1 MTRASYKYFYLLFA
15 AALLSLIMSFARAS
29 ELPPLGERI
38 SNTRLPSVKEAL
50 RYGLSS
56 LSETNCNQNMGARRF
71 VFDLNEVPNAL
82 LSASTTHEF
91 FGGTEDGSALIYRKQ
106 IRNFPEMYYYFFTT
120 DDSGVFITNVEWEI
134 YSVKIVR
141 VILGRS
147 EIHRWLIKRLFQ
159 KFRVGAALTR
169 EKVAHAT
176 SMGRKLYF
184 EIVSVTHLY
193 PFDTRE

>member
-141 VILGRS
+141 VNIGTIRNPQMVD
-147 EIHRWLIKRLFQ
+147 K
-159 KFRVGAALTR
+159 
-169 EKVAHAT
+169 
-176 SMGRKLYF
+176 
-184 EIVSVTHLY
+184 EIVSKISGGSC
-193 PFDTRE
+193 FN